1 MKYISPK
8 YECNE
13 IESNDVIAASS
24 IQGNNCTITPGV
36 QSSMQENT
44 TVTEVSSFFDALVR
58 PN

>member
-13 IESNDVIAASS
+13 IESNDVITVS

-44 TVTEVSSFFDALVR
+44 TVTEVSSFFDTLVR